1 MFALP
6 LQTRLY
12 AALVH
17 GEFANAYLFSG
28 NMPSGTNAVVEVI
41 HRSFLTWWCFT
52 NRFPLLTHIA
62 VLPLPCRTLLAYIE
76 KNGKLPG
83 TWFLQLDNTCK

>member
-1 MFALP
+1 

-17 GEFANAYLFSG
+17 GEFANTYLFSG

-41 HRSFLTWWCFT
+41 HRSFLTW
-52 NRFPLLTHIA
+52 
-62 VLPLPCRTLLAYIE
+62 
-76 KNGKLPG
+76 
-83 TWFLQLDNTCK
+83 